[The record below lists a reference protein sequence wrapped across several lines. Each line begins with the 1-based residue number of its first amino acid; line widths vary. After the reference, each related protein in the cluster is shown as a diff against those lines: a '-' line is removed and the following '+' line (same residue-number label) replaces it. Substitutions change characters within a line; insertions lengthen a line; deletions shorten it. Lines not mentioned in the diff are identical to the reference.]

1 MKKQKTLLTAI
12 SLMLIAALAVG
23 GTLAYLTTQDSK
35 TNNFTIGSFNTE
47 DGPEG
52 DTDVVVEE
60 PGWDALPDEDNN
72 DVPDAAENLRVG
84 SNVAK
89 DPQVVNY
96 STTQD
101 AYVFLKVDVPTV
113 TKGADGTVIAATD
126 LFALNDKSSQWTLV
140 KETRTDGTNGAP
152 GVHTY
157 IYAYTGSS
165 AAACEVLAK
174 DTSTQNTG
182 NKTPALFQS
191 VTLNNV
197 FLDDL
202 AGKDADGQQKKVQ
215 INITGYSIQ
224 TGLYEQKAGST
235 ELDTTKPVTAPAAVW
250 NIISN
255 QKSLNLTATN

>member
-1 MKKQKTLLTAI
+1 MKKHKTLLTAVC
-12 SLMLIAALAVG
+12 LMLIGVLAVG

-35 TNNFTIGSFNTE
+35 TNNFTIGSFNTD

-60 PGWDALPDEDNN
+60 PGWDNLPDDDKNG
-72 DVPDAAENLRVG
+72 VPDAAENLRVG
-84 SNVAK
+84 SNVTK

-113 TKGADGTVIAATD
+113 TKGADGTTIDATD
-126 LFALNDKSSQWTLV
+126 LFALNGMSNQWTKV
-140 KETRTDGTNGAP
+140 TDKKTAGTGNAP

-157 IYAYTGSS
+157 IYAYTGSDET
-165 AAACEVLAK
+165 ACAVLTK
-174 DTSTQNTG
+174 DTSADNSG
-182 NKTPALFQS
+182 NETEALFTS

-197 FLDDL
+197 YLDDL
-202 AGKDADGQQKKVQ
+202 AGKDANNEQKKVQ
-215 INITGYSIQ
+215 IQITGYSIQ
-224 TGLYEQKAGST
+224 TGLYEQKTDSA
-235 ELDTTKPVTAPAAVW
+235 ELDTTKPITAPAAVW

-255 QKSLNLTATN
+255 QKDLELSVN